1 MAKTSEGVQFG
12 SPNRGKE
19 LTARQAR
26 GRPCDY
32 PGCMTVLSTYNESST
47 CWLHTTPSYRH
58 PLYRG

>member
-19 LTARQAR
+19 DTSRQAR

-32 PGCMTVLSTYNESST
+32 PGCMTVLSTYNESNT